1 MLYLPYDHLTNL
13 YQIEIDDRGAL
24 AFVALKFC
32 RRSNDTVVAF
42 ITDPYAR

>member
-1 MLYLPYDHLTNL
+1 MLYLPYDLLTDL

-32 RRSNDTVVAF
+32 LRPNDIVVAF